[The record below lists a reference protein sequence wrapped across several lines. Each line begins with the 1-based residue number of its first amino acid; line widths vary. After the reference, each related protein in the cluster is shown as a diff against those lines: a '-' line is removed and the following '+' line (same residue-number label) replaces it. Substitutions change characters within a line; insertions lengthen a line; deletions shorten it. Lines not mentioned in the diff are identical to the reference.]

1 MLGTKSTEA
10 ALLGFPRNLVLIV
23 TVREAK
29 PLACGQVNLMANQA
43 IELMRLWE
51 KLNDMIITIAFATVL
66 S

>member
-29 PLACGQVNLMANQA
+29 PLACGQVNLMVNRA

-66 S
+66 P